1 MNTKSKKEIDAYFK
15 RVEDPTNYTTE
26 RWWYLINSWN
36 DHIYRIMLEK
46 KWVDDDS
53 TYYKMLIEQL
63 KDIYEAPI
71 EAFVDYWV
79 KNAPTDFEYPNDIG
93 EMVTT
98 WSPCTKD
105 SAMSMFED
113 VMEVFEE
120 AWKEA
125 DDAKNKL
132 IEDALA
138 GNLVED
144 VIDSDFVDIQ
154 YPDNW
159 EKLKITFKESDITQM
174 KYKYDGKESD
184 WIDVSSYIM
193 RKGTNVP
200 VLYDWFKTILVFCT
214 EQYFKLPDGTQYD
227 LTYHSNV
234 LLKKWFLPNAQKGL
248 ENNPIFSKGTTIKHG
263 ISTTRYD
270 SLIEFSYQP

>member
-15 RVEDPTNYTTE
+15 RVEDPTNYSAE

-46 KWVDDDS
+46 KWVDDGAA
-53 TYYKMLIEQL
+53 YYKQLIKTL
-63 KDIYEAPI
+63 HDVYEAPLHD
-71 EAFVDYWV
+71 FVAYWV
-79 KNAPTDFEYPNDIG
+79 RESPKDFEYPNDIG
-93 EMVTT
+93 DMVKK
-98 WSPCTKD
+98 WSPCTKEN
-105 SAMSMFED
+105 AMLMFED

-120 AWKEA
+120 AWKESDDKRA
-125 DDAKNKL
+125 DY
-132 IEDALA
+132 
-138 GNLVED
+138 LVED

-154 YPDNW
+154 HPDNW

-200 VLYDWFKTILVFCT
+200 VPYDWFKTILVFCT